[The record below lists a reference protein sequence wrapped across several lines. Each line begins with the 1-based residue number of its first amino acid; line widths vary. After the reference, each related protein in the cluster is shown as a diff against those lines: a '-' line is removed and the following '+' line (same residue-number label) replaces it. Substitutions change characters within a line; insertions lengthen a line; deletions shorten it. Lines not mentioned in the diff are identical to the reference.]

1 MANVAPGTY
10 YIISRVLSPEG
21 EKLALTFNG
30 LGNVTVTPFTNN
42 SKQAWVVKDYNA
54 QNQMFS
60 PASQSNYQIG
70 MGEGK
75 VLAVYPSGGYTW
87 TAKTSATGV
96 LIADAGGVTNFW
108 GLSNA
113 VVDQNV
119 PFGEG
124 NGSDKQRW
132 ILIPA

>member
-1 MANVAPGTY
+1 MQNVAPGTY
-10 YIISRVLSPEG
+10 YIISRVLSPKG

-30 LGNVTVTPFTNN
+30 EGNVTVTPLTND

-54 QNQMFS
+54 QNQTFS
-60 PASQSNYQIG
+60 PASQSHYQIG
-70 MGEGK
+70 MGDY
-75 VLAVYPSGGYTW
+75 VLATYPSGIYTW

-96 LIADAGGVTNFW
+96 IIADAGGITNFW

-113 VVDQNV
+113 IADQNV

-132 ILIPA
+132 ILIPV